1 MLEAHYVEQRV
12 QKLPGQKPTTV
23 FREVTLKNGHA
34 RKTIKVYEG
43 KKLISSV
50 SEPISTTEKT
60 NIQQRKFNHGLFNSA
75 ETKTLRNLLS
85 ENESIEPVRRKT
97 KKNRK
102 TKRTTKKRFGF
113 F

>member
-12 QKLPGQKPTTV
+12 QKLPGQKPTMIQ
-23 FREVTLKNGHA
+23 REVTLKNGHA

-43 KKLISSV
+43 SKLISSV
-50 SEPISTTEKT
+50 SEPISTTEKS
-60 NIQQRKFNHGLFNSA
+60 NIQQRKFNRGLFNSA

-85 ENESIEPVRRKT
+85 ENETKGPIRQKSKRKT
-97 KKNRK
+97 MKKRK
-102 TKRTTKKRFGF
+102 TKRFSF

>member
-23 FREVTLKNGHA
+23 LREVTLKNGHA

-43 KKLISSV
+43 KKLVSSV
-50 SEPISTTEKT
+50 SEPISTTEKS

-75 ETKTLRNLLS
+75 ETKTMRNLLS
-85 ENESIEPVRRKT
+85 ENESKEPVRRTSKRKT
-97 KKNRK
+97 MKKRK
-102 TKRTTKKRFGF
+102 TKRFSF